1 MKPPR
6 QSERAVVLV
15 LTVLVLSIL
24 VILGFAFSYGAGVNA
39 SAASNARENFVV
51 ESAADSAVAWAVAL
65 LSSDRAKGDV
75 DSLDEEWARDD
86 LTVDIAGRRMSVRI
100 IDEDRCLNVNRAVAP
115 PATQKDPDLRPALK
129 RLVRNLGGADL
140 DYDRLC
146 RWMAPAGSPGDVR
159 PVFVVDALAAAP
171 EFDRGLL
178 TERNG
183 KPPITALLTAVA
195 ERVNINTAQREVLEA
210 LWDDAALA
218 QNVITARTQA
228 PFRDTAQV
236 EAYLARAM
244 GSEAAATA
252 AMPVRVSSDWF
263 RIEARPVGG
272 RGGVVAVVRRSDRD
286 AQTRSARRISE
297 EDSQ

>member
-1 MKPPR
+1 MKPRR

-24 VILGFAFSYGAGVNA
+24 VILGFAFSYGAAVNA
-39 SAASNARENFVV
+39 SAAFNARESFVV

-65 LSSDRAKGDV
+65 LSADRAKDDV
-75 DSLDEEWARDD
+75 DTLDEEWARDD
-86 LTVDIAGRRMSVRI
+86 LTVTVAGRAMSVRI

-115 PATQKDPDLRPALK
+115 PATDKDPDLRPALK

-146 RWMAPAGSPGDVR
+146 RWMAPTNTAAGVR
-159 PVFVVDALAAAP
+159 PLFIVDALAAVP
-171 EFDRGLL
+171 EMDKGLL

-195 ERVNINTAQREVLEA
+195 EHVNINTAKKEVLDA
-210 LWDDAALA
+210 LWDDAALS
-218 QNVITARTQA
+218 QNVITARTQS

-236 EAYLARAM
+236 EAYLARVM
-244 GSEAAATA
+244 GAQAAGQA
-252 AMPVRVSSDWF
+252 AMPVRVASDWF
-263 RIEARPVGG
+263 RIEARPIGG
-272 RGGVVAVVRRSDRD
+272 SGGVVVIVRRSDGGS
-286 AQTRSARRISE
+286 QTRSARRISE
-297 EDSQ
+297 EE